1 MSESLIRAQ
10 IKVILSA
17 VSNIGNVYDTKR
29 YYNNQADRLAIMK
42 TTIGGTDQIRAWMIS
57 REGTP
62 ENNQILLGLSAAK
75 GREVIH
81 KYSLEG
87 WISLKDSSTTELT
100 LNALIDIIETAF
112 AANRTLNSTCF
123 YHEGVIVDKID
134 SVDMTGILCNH
145 CELSLRVKEF
155 I

>member
-1 MSESLIRAQ
+1 MSESAIRAQ

-62 ENNQILLGLSAAK
+62 ENNQILLGLSSAK

>member
-1 MSESLIRAQ
+1 MSEVLIRAQ

-42 TTIGGTDQIRAWMIS
+42 ATIGSTDQIRAWMIS

-62 ENNQILLGLSAAK
+62 EVNQVLLGLSASK
-75 GREVIH
+75 GRDIIH

-87 WISLKDSSTTELT
+87 WISLKDSATTELT
-100 LNALIDIIETAF
+100 LNALLDLVEDTFSQNRSLNNTA
-112 AANRTLNSTCF
+112 F
-123 YHEGVIVDKID
+123 YHEGIVVDKID
-134 SVDMTGILCNH
+134 NVDMTGILCNH
-145 CELSLRVKEF
+145 CELSLRVHEF

>member
-1 MSESLIRAQ
+1 MSESAIRAQ

-42 TTIGGTDQIRAWMIS
+42 ATIGGTDQIRAWMIS

-112 AANRTLNSTCF
+112 ADNRTLNSTCF

>member
-1 MSESLIRAQ
+1 MSEVLIRAQ

-17 VSNIGNVYDTKR
+17 IANIGNVYDTRR
-29 YYNNQADRLAIMK
+29 YYNNQADRLTIMK
-42 TTIGGTDQIRAWMIS
+42 ATISSVDQIRAWMIS

-62 ENNQILLGLSAAK
+62 EVNQILLGLSASN

-81 KYSLEG
+81 KYSIEG

-100 LNALIDIIETAF
+100 LNALLDLIEDAF
-112 AANRTLNSTCF
+112 ADNRTLNSTCF
-123 YHEGVIVDKID
+123 YHEGIIIDKID

>member
-1 MSESLIRAQ
+1 MSEALIRAQ

-17 VSNIGNVYDTKR
+17 ISNIGNVYDTKR
-29 YYNNQADRLAIMK
+29 YYNNQADRLEIMK
-42 TTIGGTDQIRAWMIS
+42 ATISSTDQIRAWMIS

-62 ENNQILLGLSAAK
+62 EVNQMLLGLSNSS

-81 KYSLEG
+81 KYSIEG
-87 WISLKDSSTTELT
+87 WIGLKDSATTEKT
-100 LNALIDIIETAF
+100 LNALLDLIEDAF
-112 AANRTLNSTCF
+112 ADNRTLNATCF
-123 YHEGVIVDKID
+123 YHEGIIVDKID
-134 SVDMTGILCNH
+134 TVDMTGILCNH